1 EIGLVA
7 YVMFF
12 CFFFQAEDGIRD
24 WSVTGVQTWCSSD
37 LKPFGDDLIDLGL
50 VLIGGVEHPGVQSVH
65 RPVAEWLFRGLAQT
79 GNVAVSRDRDVA
91 EDLVGHGAL
100 RPRHYRLSSAVNQG
114 DRHRPGGPPAA
125 CRDCAGSTPPG
136 LGAATRSA
144 RQP

>member
-50 VLIGGVEHPGVQSVH
+50 VLIGGVEHPGVQPVH

-79 GNVAVSRDRDVA
+79 GNVAVKIGRASCRERG
-91 EDLVGHGAL
+91 EIWVGAVAL
-100 RPRHYRLSSAVNQG
+100 RKEGEQRR
-114 DRHRPGGPPAA
+114 
-125 CRDCAGSTPPG
+125 
-136 LGAATRSA
+136 GAEEDGRRS
-144 RQP
+144 